1 MFSFF
6 GPSPPWHLTQNL
18 AAVRWLEATACT
30 NRGTATN
37 GEQKKGRF
45 CFQFP
50 LSSFDNDGETMKF
63 AAAATWQ
70 KQINNSMR
78 RHLQTVSKT
87 GVVNKQMTE
96 RGKNSLLLITC
107 FPCNCDLIGPPCC
120 VFTLRH
126 TGLHCGVCLQA
137 IHSWHPDNLLRYA
150 HTFISPKHKHS
161 LFVLKCVAQP
171 TSVYAF

>member
-1 MFSFF
+1 MTPHAES
-6 GPSPPWHLTQNL
+6 GSR
-18 AAVRWLEATACT
+18 AVA
-30 NRGTATN
+30 RGKSVHEPRNCNKRRT
-37 GEQKKGRF
+37 KKRRF

-87 GVVNKQMTE
+87 AVVNKQMTE

-150 HTFISPKHKHS
+150 HTFISPKTQTQSVCFKVCCAADLRLRILAKQH
-161 LFVLKCVAQP
+161 LFWM
-171 TSVYAF
+171 